1 MVGQNEEPTDPPL
14 PDVMSALF
22 FFSFFALL
30 LPYITITTA
39 PFYSM
44 SKFQLLK
51 KSLLKPNKIFNI
63 YNTPKRKNFL
73 LAPPVFAYSIDRR
86 EVATLPQKKS
96 ILVTDLLS
104 ASTSATHT
112 KPKLFSHRTNLCIA
126 RQYATSQHHHKPI
139 TKAELLAQAR
149 GFFDRL
155 KIRIKYPLM
164 RQIRPWTLNDATAL
178 FSWLF
183 LGHTVWLLAGTTSF
197 VSLILWL
204 ANSLQFQGL

>member
-1 MVGQNEEPTDPPL
+1 
-14 PDVMSALF
+14 
-22 FFSFFALL
+22 
-30 LPYITITTA
+30 
-39 PFYSM
+39 M
-44 SKFQLLK
+44 SKFHPLK
-51 KSLLKPNKIFNI
+51 KSLLKPNRIFNI
-63 YNTPKRKNFL
+63 YNTPKKRKNFL

-96 ILVTDLLS
+96 ILVTDLIS
-104 ASTSATHT
+104 VTNTTNTSSSITCTSHATHT
-112 KPKLFSHRTNLCIA
+112 RPRLFNHRTQLYMS
-126 RQYATSQHHHKPI
+126 RQFRRYVTSQHPHHKPI

-204 ANSLQFQGL
+204 ANSLQFQGWFFLAVSKGMGAT